1 MMDDVNRVGSGW
13 RPIQKRLPW
22 PRLTISQSEKLWGY
36 LLILPFMAFFVVFFL
51 FPYVMVIWLSIVDW
65 HPRGVTEYVGLQNYA
80 DVVEMPSAQK
90 AMVNSFYYTLLVV
103 PISTALSL
111 LTAILIVS
119 LRSSNMRGFFQAAFY
134 LPGVISGLAVAIIWR
149 FVFDFHVGVLNYFI
163 SLINL
168 EPVNWLGNIYAA
180 LPSLAGMAIISSNGV
195 AIIIFCAALLSIPS
209 SLFDAAAVDGAAFWR
224 KHWSITLP
232 LLTPAL
238 LYVIVVSTLG
248 ALQVFVP
255 IYVLTRGGP
264 VHSTITVGYYIYN
277 QLIFYANTGTAAAAG
292 LLLLIATVGF
302 TVIQFRRFS
311 QVVEF

>member
-180 LPSLAGMAIISSNGV
+180 LPSLAGMAILSSNGV